1 MTCMRFR
8 RLVRPRRQP
17 PGSRLLASRSSSI
30 PAVPVVAAG
39 SAWPRAN
46 LAGGD
51 SASTPST
58 LSTATP
64 VVVKGLM
71 DAWPAKRWAI
81 ASLAA
86 RAEALSSEEGGRGPL
101 VVPVEFGGHY
111 MDPEMQTLH
120 VDAADLFAFLGKSGE
135 GEQEEVGHLY
145 LAQHDYSE
153 MEPLLSSAD
162 APVPYD
168 LIERLG
174 VREEGGARRCSG
186 VQGGGA
192 SVGSSESGARLTTRE
207 RGGDVGAEGCGVV
220 GDGGPR
226 GTYEKTNFW
235 CGTRGVI
242 SPCHQDPFYN
252 LLCQVHG
259 RKIVRLYPPSV
270 GTSLLYPATG
280 TVQKNTSTVHNLED
294 VDLERYVGN
303 ERRGGH

>member
-1 MTCMRFR
+1 MKFR

-30 PAVPVVAAG
+30 PTVPVVAAG
-39 SAWPRAN
+39 SAWPPAN

-51 SASTPST
+51 AASTPST
-58 LSTATP
+58 PSTATP

-162 APVPYD
+162 APIPYD
-168 LIERLG
+168 VIERLG
-174 VREEGGARRCSG
+174 GREE
-186 VQGGGA
+186 GGGA
-192 SVGSSESGARLTTRE
+192 SVGSSESGVRLTTRE
-207 RGGDVGAEGCGVV
+207 RGDDVGAEGCKVV
-220 GDGGPR
+220 GEDSPR

-235 CGTRGVI
+235 CGTRGVV

-259 RKIVRLYPPSV
+259 RKLVRLYPPAV

-294 VDLERYVGN
+294 VDLERYVLAAT
-303 ERRGGH
+303 R